1 MASLTRETT
10 KDLIRDYGASGSD
23 KTTLGT
29 MAANSTTLLLE
40 EPIDFKDNE
49 GIFVPNAG
57 PMSSIATPAA
67 PSVTVGGGPSGTSTY
82 GYQIIALDG
91 LGGGSKASQVG
102 TVTTG
107 PATLGGLGP
116 TGSGAGMDIYR
127 ASWLSLTVAGVPFA
141 NGGYAIYRT
150 QVPAGSGLKTGFIGI
165 YSYTNAPWL
174 DFGQDI
180 KTPPPGVP
188 ATPVA
193 SSFGQSLVTQI
204 TSGGGAKALT
214 LVNAATTGVSN
225 VRVYHD
231 DTLAVSK
238 AFASGSPVL
247 RVPSGSF
254 GVSKLLAYNVAN
266 GTLVG
271 EGSQSIIRYQANYTA
286 SIQVTASGVM
296 VRDLA
301 FDGQKTANT
310 LLALKNANAALH
322 DVRVVDTFGRAPL
335 FGGIEA
341 TNLLHDEWGQNILL
355 DRNEYTDCEYSYSME
370 GNIEGLRI
378 SGNRAYFTDFNY
390 SGRGISLHN
399 ASTTAGYVYPRR
411 FTITGNILHCGN
423 HSGGLVVQGSGAGS
437 ICANELLISGGIFA
451 FWLIGAGQNVGQAGA
466 VTFRGNYCE
475 ALWAQTGVAVNLTN
489 AVNVGVGGNV
499 LRNFGYAYEAGGY
512 GGPAFPASPDNN
524 LTIDDDTLIGISIGA
539 FCGPIPLGVQA
550 RNIAGYNPVGPIAP
564 PASPPVSAT
573 PYQNT
578 YGVDIQV
585 YQQAYAAASG
595 VQGSVEVR
603 MGKTDTSMTTLCL
616 ARVFASS
623 SKSQSDTL
631 PVLRVPAGWWYEF
644 VATAATLGT
653 TTTIGE

>member
-1 MASLTRETT
+1 MTSLTRETT

-23 KTTLGT
+23 ETTLGT

-40 EPIDFKDNE
+40 EPIDFKDNQ
-49 GIFVPNAG
+49 GIFIPNAG

-82 GYQIIALDG
+82 GYQMIALDG

-102 TVTTG
+102 TLTTG
-107 PATLGGLGP
+107 PATLGGLGL
-116 TGSGAGMDIYR
+116 TGSGDGMDIYR
-127 ASWLSLTVAGVPFA
+127 ASWLSLTVAGVPLA

-165 YSYTNAPWL
+165 YSYTNTPWL
-174 DFGQDI
+174 DFGQDV

-204 TSGGGAKALT
+204 ASGGGTKALT
-214 LVNAATTGVSN
+214 LVDAAATGVSN
-225 VRVYHD
+225 VTVYHD
-231 DTLAVSK
+231 DTLSVSK

-254 GVSKLLAYNVAN
+254 GVSKLLTYNVAN

-271 EGSQSIIRYQANYTA
+271 DGSQSIIRYQANYTA
-286 SIQVTASGVM
+286 SIQVAASGVSIC
-296 VRDLA
+296 DLA

-310 LLALKNANAALH
+310 LLALKNANSAIR
-322 DVRVVDTFGRAPL
+322 DVRVVGTFGRAPL

-341 TNLLHDEWGQNILL
+341 ANLLHDEWCQNILL
-355 DRNEYTDCEYSYSME
+355 DRNEYTDCEYAYSTE
-370 GNIEGLRI
+370 GNIEGLRV

-399 ASTTAGYVYPRR
+399 ASSTAGYVYARR

-423 HSGGLVVQGSGAGS
+423 HSGGIVVQGGGAGS
-437 ICANELLISGGIFA
+437 ICANVLLISGGIFA

-466 VTFRGNYCE
+466 VTFRENYCE

-512 GGPAFPASPDNN
+512 GGPAFPASLEND
-524 LTIDDDTLIGISIGA
+524 LTIDGDTLVGISIGA
-539 FCGPIPLGVQA
+539 FCGPIPLGVKA
-550 RNIAGYNPVGPIAP
+550 KNIAGYNPVGPIAP
-564 PASPPVSAT
+564 PVSPLVSGT

-578 YGVDIQV
+578 DGVDIEV
-585 YQQAYAAASG
+585 YQQAYAASSG
-595 VQGSVEVR
+595 SNGSVEVR
-603 MGKTDTSMTTLCL
+603 VGKTDTSMTTLYSQQVL
-616 ARVFASS
+616 PSS
-623 SKSQSDTL
+623 SISQSDTL
-631 PVLRVPAGWWYEF
+631 PVVRVPAGWWYEF
-644 VATAATLGT
+644 VTANAALGT
-653 TTTIGE
+653 TTIFGE